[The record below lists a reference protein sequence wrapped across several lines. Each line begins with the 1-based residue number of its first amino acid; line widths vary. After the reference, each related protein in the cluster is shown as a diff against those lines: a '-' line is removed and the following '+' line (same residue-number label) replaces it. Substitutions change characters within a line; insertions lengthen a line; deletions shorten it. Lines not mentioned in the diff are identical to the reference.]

1 MSAKNSYNPVTT
13 SVPVA
18 KYDGIDTPIPRKNT
32 AHVAICRLTSKSVK
46 AFPENLPGERVS
58 LDPKQA
64 AWMAKRGLL
73 ILEVSWVSPLEIKEA
88 GGIEAY
94 LTKNPKKDR
103 ISKDVRRKLQPI
115 PGLPD
120 EPELPPWEFEE
131 VDKG

>member
-1 MSAKNSYNPVTT
+1 MSAKQYNPVSTA
-13 SVPVA
+13 VPVA
-18 KYDGIDTPIPRKNT
+18 KFEGVDTPIPRKHT
-32 AHVAICRLTSKSVK
+32 DPVAICRLTSKSAQ

-73 ILEVSWVSPLEIKEA
+73 ILEVAWVTPTEIDEA
-88 GGIEAY
+88 GGIENY
-94 LTKNPKKDR
+94 LSKNPKKDK
-103 ISKDVRRKLQPI
+103 ISKDIRRKLQPI

-131 VDKG
+131 VDKN